1 MRRKRRQPRDSSLAG
16 ALSVSTVLQEAF
28 AGRAFSFPAQEN
40 LSAADVGQIIA
51 QAAAQANA
59 QGAAATIAVVD
70 RVGNVLGVF
79 RMPGAP
85 LTARVSEAPNGDN
98 IDIQG
103 LDVPSETTEAH
114 HPWYSPPRPSSLT
127 IFRMTVCG
135 QLAFRSGSH
144 CSRSRT
150 EFRG

>member
-1 MRRKRRQPRDSSLAG
+1 MSRDIEGKS
-16 ALSVSTVLQEAF
+16 EI
-28 AGRAFSFPAQEN
+28 AQVAAI
-40 LSAADVGQIIA
+40 SANNDPEIGQIIA
-51 QAAAQANA
+51 QAAAQANS

-103 LDVPSETTEAH
+103 LDVPSEAAAIAKALFERGTSICAERGVILVDTKYEIDAASAEH
-114 HPWYSPPRPSSLT
+114 RARLE
-127 IFRMTVCG
+127 
-135 QLAFRSGSH
+135 QLREQS
-144 CSRSRT
+144 
-150 EFRG
+150 